1 MGRRAFFLM
10 AAGVASLCAPLTAL
24 GAGPYDR
31 YDGGGYDS
39 SQDQGYYGPQDQS
52 NYSPRGQDYYAPQD
66 QAPQYEQPQ
75 YRQYQAPRDQGY
87 DNAYREAY
95 APPRDQPYQSYQSY
109 QSYQDQGRYDSQD
122 QSSYGGA
129 QAEVRDQVQERS
141 DARVEMRGAGW
152 QAQEARWSDAAH
164 HRDRIALVR
173 GAPEFANQESALRS
187 QFDAGLREGWLD
199 RDDFLIFGRQLHQTE
214 LDELRAMRRNG
225 GTLSENDRAFIQNTL
240 DEVHKQ
246 LDDTHYKRNVSY

>member
-1 MGRRAFFLM
+1 MGRRAFFLV
-10 AAGVASLCAPLTAL
+10 AAGVASLCAPLTVW

-31 YDGGGYDS
+31 YDTGGYDS
-39 SQDQGYYGPQDQS
+39 SQDQGYEGPQDQG
-52 NYSPRGQDYYAPQD
+52 NYSPQERNYYAPQD
-66 QAPQYEQPQ
+66 QAPQYEEPQ
-75 YRQYQAPRDQGY
+75 YRQPQYQAPRYEAPRYQRPRDRGY
-87 DNAYREAY
+87 DNGYRQDY
-95 APPRDQPYQSYQSY
+95 ASRYQGN
-109 QSYQDQGRYDSQD
+109 QSYQDQDAADSRD
-122 QSSYGGA
+122 QSSYGEA
-129 QAEVRDQVQERS
+129 QAEVRDQ
-141 DARVEMRGAGW
+141 ARERGAGW
-152 QAQEARWSDAAH
+152 QAQDARWSDAAH

-173 GAPEFANQESALRS
+173 GAPEFSNQESALRS

-214 LDELRAMRRNG
+214 LDELKAMRRNG